1 MLQYIIRRI
10 LISIPTLVISS
21 IVIFGIIQMTPG
33 DPLSR
38 FESPDNPLSEEEKT
52 RLYAIYGLDK
62 PLHIQYFIW
71 AENVFTGD
79 LGESFNWNKPVWDL
93 MKEKIVPTVELAGLS
108 LLLSLV
114 IAIPVGTLSAIRQY
128 SLLDNTMTFFSFI
141 GIALP
146 NFWFGLMLMAFFS
159 IFLGWLPTQMYISA
173 TFEGNAFDW
182 WVDHLRHLI
191 MPLVVLTTAQVAAF
205 QRYMRSQVLEVLR
218 DDYVNT
224 ARSKGLEEQRV
235 ITKHVLKNALLPVVT
250 LLGLSLPALLSGALI
265 TEQVFSWPGLGQFFW
280 AGATARDYPVVMGL
294 LFVIAV
300 VTLLGN
306 FLADLAYA
314 YLDPRIKYT

>member
-1 MLQYIIRRI
+1 MLQYIVRRI

-21 IVIFGIIQMTPG
+21 VVIFGIIQMTPG

-38 FESPDNPLSEEEKT
+38 FESPDNPLSDAERA
-52 RLYAIYGLDK
+52 RLYALYGLDQ
-62 PLHIQYFIW
+62 PLHVQYLLW
-71 AENVFTGD
+71 AQRVFTGD
-79 LGESFNWNKPVWDL
+79 LGKSFNWNKPVFTL
-93 MKEKIVPTVELAGLS
+93 MTDKLVPTVELAGLS
-108 LLLSLV
+108 LLFSLL
-114 IAIPVGTLSAIRQY
+114 IAIPVGTFSAIRQY
-128 SLLDNTMTFFSFI
+128 SLADNTLTFFSFI

-146 NFWFGLMLMAFFS
+146 NFWFGLMLIAVFS
-159 IFLGWLPTQMYISA
+159 VLLGWLPTQLYISPS
-173 TFEGNAFDW
+173 FSGSPFDW
-182 WVDHLRHLI
+182 WVDHLKHLL

-224 ARSKGLEEQRV
+224 ARSKGLREQRV
-235 ITKHVLKNALLPVVT
+235 ITKHVMKNALLPVVT

-280 AGATARDYPVVMGL
+280 QGATARDYPVVMGL

-314 YLDPRIKYT
+314 YLDPRIKYD

>member
-1 MLQYIIRRI
+1 
-10 LISIPTLVISS
+10 
-21 IVIFGIIQMTPG
+21 
-33 DPLSR
+33 
-38 FESPDNPLSEEEKT
+38 
-52 RLYAIYGLDK
+52 
-62 PLHIQYFIW
+62 
-71 AENVFTGD
+71 
-79 LGESFNWNKPVWDL
+79 
-93 MKEKIVPTVELAGLS
+93 
-108 LLLSLV
+108 
-114 IAIPVGTLSAIRQY
+114 
-128 SLLDNTMTFFSFI
+128 
-141 GIALP
+141 
-146 NFWFGLMLMAFFS
+146 
-159 IFLGWLPTQMYISA
+159 
-173 TFEGNAFDW
+173 
-182 WVDHLRHLI
+182 
-191 MPLVVLTTAQVAAF
+191 
-205 QRYMRSQVLEVLR
+205 MRSQVLEVLR